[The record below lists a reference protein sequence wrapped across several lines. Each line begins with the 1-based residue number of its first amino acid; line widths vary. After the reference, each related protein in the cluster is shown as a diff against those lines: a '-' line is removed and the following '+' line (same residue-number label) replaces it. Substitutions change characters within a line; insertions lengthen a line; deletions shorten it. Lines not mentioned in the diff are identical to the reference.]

1 MRKSLTKVKIKQI
14 FREAAAIK
22 DSGFKLLYK
31 KNSTDLSRMAVTTPR
46 NYGNAVERNRTKRII
61 REVFRRIKEQLK
73 EGGYNLLF
81 VVYKKNMVLYKGDS
95 GNQSAKRAVRPGDS
109 DWQPCQGI
117 RKTSCPCLQKSYD
130 SEDG

>member
-1 MRKSLTKVKIKQI
+1 MRKSLTKVEIKQI

-73 EGGYNLLF
+73 EGGYDLLF
-81 VVYKKNMVLYKGDS
+81 VVYKKNLEYNDTFS
-95 GNQSAKRAVRPGDS
+95 ELISICRQA
-109 DWQPCQGI
+109 GI
-117 RKTSCPCLQKSYD
+117 INV
-130 SEDG
+130 SE

>member
-1 MRKSLTKVKIKQI
+1 MRKSLTKVEIKQI

-73 EGGYNLLF
+73 DGGYVHVSSMDLNRT
-81 VVYKKNMVLYKGDS
+81 VTIANAIYEADM
-95 GNQSAKRAVRPGDS
+95 
-109 DWQPCQGI
+109 
-117 RKTSCPCLQKSYD
+117 
-130 SEDG
+130 